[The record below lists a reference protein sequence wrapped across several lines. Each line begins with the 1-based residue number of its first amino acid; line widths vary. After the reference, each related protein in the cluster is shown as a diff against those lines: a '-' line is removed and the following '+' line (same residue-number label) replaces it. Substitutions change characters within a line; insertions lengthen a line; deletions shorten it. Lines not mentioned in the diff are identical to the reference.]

1 MAEKRREGCAFCVR
15 ERDLFLFSLVII
27 PKFSRSDLEVI
38 SWPKVS
44 QVCDATPVKVFS
56 RIQLSDQ
63 AMKKWSEEIICEQI
77 KVIKLILNS
86 EEDNY
91 QHRWII
97 TYLLRDK
104 TLEICLFHPKM
115 LRKTLFL
122 SFILS
127 ISVCHSQQNPNYRIL
142 PYSVNP
148 VQYDRSPSISH
159 KKEQD
164 GFDLKQVNI
173 HSLMKAIHNPFFQL
187 QSMATLKLPT
197 TTSLRN

>member
-1 MAEKRREGCAFCVR
+1 
-15 ERDLFLFSLVII
+15 
-27 PKFSRSDLEVI
+27 
-38 SWPKVS
+38 
-44 QVCDATPVKVFS
+44 VKKS
-56 RIQLSDQ
+56 
-63 AMKKWSEEIICEQI
+63 
-77 KVIKLILNS
+77 KVIKLKLNS

-97 TYLLRDK
+97 TYLLRDR
-104 TLEICLFHPKM
+104 TLEICLAHPKM

-173 HSLMKAIHNPFFQL
+173 HSLMKALFLSTVNGNTQIVHDDKFKK
-187 QSMATLKLPT
+187 LK
-197 TTSLRN
+197 RIF